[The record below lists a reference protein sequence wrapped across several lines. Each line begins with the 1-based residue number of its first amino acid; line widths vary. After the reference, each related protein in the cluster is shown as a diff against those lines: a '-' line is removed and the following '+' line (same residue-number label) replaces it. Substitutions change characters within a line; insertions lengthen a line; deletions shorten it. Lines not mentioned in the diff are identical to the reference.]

1 MREANS
7 MSKDAEKS
15 PPIKRRNRTSPQTI
29 RLARFLFLLNALLW
43 LGYGVYLYY
52 DMAVLNNNTTSADI
66 VVLFVLVNAG
76 MLFFSAARLGAPAQ
90 WSYFLAVAVPLFNA
104 LLSLFNI
111 EDLFFLA
118 SFSLDLLI
126 LWMVVPLRRQYFPKS

>member
-1 MREANS
+1 
-7 MSKDAEKS
+7 MSKDPEKS
-15 PPIKRRNRTSPQTI
+15 PRPKRRHKTSPQKI
-29 RLARFLFLLNALLW
+29 RLGRFLFVLNAFLW

-52 DMAVLNNNTTSADI
+52 DMAALNGNTTSADI
-66 VVLFVLVNAG
+66 VVLFVLLNAA
-76 MLFFSAARLGAPAQ
+76 MLFLSGARLGASAQ

-126 LWMVVPLRRQYFPKS
+126 LWLVVPLRRQYFPKS